1 MKLTIFQLNR
11 ITVRIIDYQTSSYIW
26 KKLEKKFIEK
36 IDSLDSTSLSPINE
50 KRVRCVFVICM
61 EMWEDKLDSIDL
73 VLQLF
78 FQVMKII
85 TNGRND

>member
-11 ITVRIIDYQTSSYIW
+11 IIVRIIDYQTSSYIW
-26 KKLEKKFIEK
+26 RKLEKKFIEK
-36 IDSLDSTSLSPINE
+36 IDSLDSTSLSPIDE

-61 EMWEDKLDSIDL
+61 EMWEDSIDL